1 MNVFVAYK
9 FLLLYREKELVGIRT
24 EDLKFCQDISEAIIY
39 LNNSIQDNLIGEA
52 EKHREQYV
60 ITELGQEVTIDYDYD
75 YEPRVVEKY
84 GVVNLADFNALKSK
98 YDCGV
103 EMDEYTD
110 LVQSCETCKFF
121 NNRTLWCSQYN
132 DTTYHPNCSSY
143 KAIE

>member
-9 FLLLYREKELVGIRT
+9 IFLAYKKKELISVSM
-24 EDLKFCQDISEAIIY
+24 DSLKFSQDISEAITC

-60 ITELGQEVTIDYDYD
+60 ITELGQEVTIDYGYD
-75 YEPRVVEKY
+75 YEPKVVEKY
-84 GVVNLADFNALKSK
+84 GVVNLVDFNTLKSK
-98 YDCGV
+98 YDCGM